1 MRLPAASALA
11 SFLAGP
17 TVQLPRAVVCIG
29 NDAGDI
35 DSLASALG
43 LAVVLQQREPGVL
56 YVPCAPFARRDFR
69 LRQDASLLFG
79 HCARLDDAGAP
90 AELMHLDEL
99 GGGATPWRAA
109 GSLSVALTDHNVCLP
124 GVAEAVG
131 GAPVAAIVDHHN
143 DEAKHW
149 DTATLRE
156 VDPAV
161 GSCCSLV
168 VEMADAATLGG
179 ALGVLLLG
187 AIAVDTRG
195 FDPSLLGTKY
205 NGRDLAAGRKLLEA
219 LGGAPLPAGPKP
231 SPDPNPDSRPNTI
244 LAVALNLTLALTRT
258 RRASTWRMSMTSRWR
273 RSLVGG

>member
-131 GAPVAAIVDHHN
+131 GAPVEAIVDHHN
-143 DEAKHW
+143 DEAKHL
-149 DTATLRE
+149 DTVTLRE

-168 VEMADAATLGG
+168 VEMADAATLG
-179 ALGVLLLG
+179 
-187 AIAVDTRG
+187 
-195 FDPSLLGTKY
+195 
-205 NGRDLAAGRKLLEA
+205 
-219 LGGAPLPAGPKP
+219 
-231 SPDPNPDSRPNTI
+231 
-244 LAVALNLTLALTRT
+244 
-258 RRASTWRMSMTSRWR
+258 
-273 RSLVGG
+273 